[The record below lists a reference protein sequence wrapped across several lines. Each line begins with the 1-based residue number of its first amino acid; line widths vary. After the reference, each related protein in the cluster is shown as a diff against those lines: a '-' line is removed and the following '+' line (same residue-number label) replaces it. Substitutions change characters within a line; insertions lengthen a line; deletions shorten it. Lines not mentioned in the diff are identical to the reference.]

1 MTLPVSSTI
10 QSLRSE
16 ADGRPIAPVL
26 MSGLNCRS
34 VPVMLDFAA
43 FSEDRAFG
51 PEVTSVMGEA
61 YEAIMRELPET
72 GQPAL
77 VREVFAKRIIDI
89 VTSGERDPKQIARR
103 ALIELCVI
111 PKD

>member
-1 MTLPVSSTI
+1 
-10 QSLRSE
+10 
-16 ADGRPIAPVL
+16 
-26 MSGLNCRS
+26 
-34 VPVMLDFAA
+34 MLDFAA

-89 VTSGERDPKQIARR
+89 VTSGERDPKRIARR